1 VLDGETRRLA
11 QVRSALLADHSG
23 VRAARDYVAIV
34 ERAWR
39 AERALGA
46 ATAYSEA
53 VARGVAHL
61 KAYKDEYEVARLLTR
76 PELLDEVRAQVPD
89 AGKVQFNLHPPVL
102 RAMGMDRKLR
112 LGAGF
117 RPAFVG
123 LAKAKALRGTPLD
136 PFGRAEVRRVERE
149 LAASHAALVDR
160 LSASLTAESYEI
172 AVQAAAA
179 AEIVRGYEDIKLGN
193 VARYRARLAE
203 LGV

>member
-1 VLDGETRRLA
+1 VLDGETARLT
-11 QVRSALLADHSG
+11 Q
-23 VRAARDYVAIV
+23 VRAALLLEHSGLKTARAYVCVV
-34 ERAWR
+34 ERAWL
-39 AERALGA
+39 AERRLG
-46 ATAYSEA
+46 TRTDYSQA
-53 VARGVAHL
+53 VARGVAHVQ
-61 KAYKDEYEVARLLTR
+61 AYKDEYEVARLLTR

-102 RAMGMDRKLR
+102 RAMGMDTKLR
-112 LGAGF
+112 FGAKL

-149 LAASHAALVDR
+149 IASSHTALVER
-160 LSASLTAESYEI
+160 LTATLSADSYDT

-193 VARYRARLAE
+193 VERYRQALAD